1 MAKKK
6 GTVTETMKAL
16 LAERETIHK
25 GYDNALQRAQAEYDQ
40 LEKEFIKADAH
51 AKNTHKAY
59 ILDMATN
66 EEYQKAKKQVEI
78 SDEQLR
84 DAGFKIGEFN
94 QYRKEDLMELLY
106 KLESNLQAYGKE
118 RVASEEALRYKVLNA
133 KYNYLKAIH
142 ELAEEHKEVWSV
154 SKDIEELK
162 VELGL
167 KKYNYM
173 SYDSVFTS
181 LFSNSYNSTQGM
193 DITHQELRQVFHDG
207 TFNKKFLDELEKGKK
222 AGLI

>member
-25 GYDNALQRAQAEYDQ
+25 SYDNALQKAQAEYDQ
-40 LEKEFIKADAH
+40 LEKEFIKAEAN

-59 ILDMATN
+59 VLDMATN
-66 EEYQKAKKQVEI
+66 EEYQKAKKQVKI

-84 DAGFKIGEFN
+84 DAGYKCDEIN
-94 QYRKEDLMELLY
+94 QYRKEDLLELLY
-106 KLESNLQAYGKE
+106 KLESNLKAYGKE
-118 RVASEEALRYKVLNA
+118 KIASEEALRYKALKA
-133 KYNYLKAIH
+133 KYDYLKALH
-142 ELAEEHKEVWSV
+142 EHAEEHKAIWKV
-154 SKDIEELK
+154 SSDIEDLR

-167 KKYNYM
+167 KKYNYH
-173 SYDSVFTS
+173 SYDSVYSS
-181 LFSNSYNSTQGM
+181 LFSNSFNGRQGI
-193 DITHQELRQVFHDG
+193 DITQQELRQVFHDG